1 MKNHSAIRRIAQP
14 QIISVLPGFGAT
26 QQARNHP
33 FPRSGNEWWAC
44 RKTGHCEP
52 VRFPGVAISQ
62 LFRPEIDRF
71 NLKTG
76 GFPRQCAHWLGMTL
90 TFLTHWP
97 LIPAKAEMSG
107 FHLLYPQR
115 RSFPLLRGIQTLLSV
130 QRAGS
135 LILITI
141 NLKAIRR
148 NCRNIELLIGFILVT
163 FRS

>member
-1 MKNHSAIRRIAQP
+1 MSDEEPFSDSKDRA
-14 QIISVLPGFGAT
+14 AT
-26 QQARNHP
+26 DYFCVTGVWGHP
-33 FPRSGNEWWAC
+33 TSTKP
-44 RKTGHCEP
+44 P
-52 VRFPGVAISQ
+52 
-62 LFRPEIDRF
+62 
-71 NLKTG
+71 
-76 GFPRQCAHWLGMTL
+76 
-90 TFLTHWP
+90 
-97 LIPAKAEMSG
+97 IPAEAEMSG